1 MNIYLSNRQP
11 IEASSGK
18 SRSSLAPQQKTKER
32 KSASEEINGN
42 ATKHT
47 AQKRRIKTPNASGV
61 IGSNPTDDTT
71 PAISLDND
79 ERFNNG
85 ANYVAI
91 TGQPSIAFRVQEL
104 AAQVGFDQPRRIF
117 DGLAPSKPPHKS
129 NKDWILGSTTI
140 KRGYI
145 HQEIQDMMSANG
157 FSQYIIDGATTT
169 SSSDLQCEC
178 FDRSLLGQLHK
189 SSSQFI
195 VPMNASHKYT

>member
-1 MNIYLSNRQP
+1 MNIYLNRQP

-47 AQKRRIKTPNASGV
+47 AQKRRIKTPNASG
-61 IGSNPTDDTT
+61 
-71 PAISLDND
+71 
-79 ERFNNG
+79 
-85 ANYVAI
+85 
-91 TGQPSIAFRVQEL
+91 QPSIAFRVQEL

-140 KRGYI
+140 KHEDI
-145 HQEIQDMMSANG
+145 LPKNQEIMMNANS
-157 FSQYIIDGATTT
+157 FSQYIIHHW
-169 SSSDLQCEC
+169 Q
-178 FDRSLLGQLHK
+178 RNN
-189 SSSQFI
+189 I
-195 VPMNASHKYT
+195 VFFL